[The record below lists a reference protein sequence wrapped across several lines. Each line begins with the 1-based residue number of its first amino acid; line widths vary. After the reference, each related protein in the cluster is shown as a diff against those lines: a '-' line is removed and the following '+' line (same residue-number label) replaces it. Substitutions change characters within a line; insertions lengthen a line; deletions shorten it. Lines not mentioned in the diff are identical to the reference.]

1 MSNWDVIFEL
11 VFLQVMNGPKKEK
24 KSFKQLSQK
33 MATMTKID
41 MDKKTESSQ
50 LNNGKGLFIYWQP
63 SL

>member
-1 MSNWDVIFEL
+1 MGCNFFNWYI
-11 VFLQVMNGPKKEK
+11 LQVVNGPKKEK

>member
-1 MSNWDVIFEL
+1 MQLNEIIHTH
-11 VFLQVMNGPKKEK
+11 
-24 KSFKQLSQK
+24 KQLSQK